1 MEWSEDKIIAAAIL
15 LGARDVHGWTMDE
28 ERLTRRLPP
37 LGSTVVDRLR
47 REILDGNDP
56 LGDIFCS
63 LRPPA
68 QRRERGAT
76 YTPLKIV
83 RAMLAWAQ
91 AHATPVR
98 VVDPGVGSARF
109 ILEAG
114 RRFGHAVLIGSE
126 VDPVAAIL
134 ARGNIAAAGLAARS
148 EVVLN
153 DYRALNLPPV
163 EGRTL
168 YVGNPPYVR
177 HH

>member
-1 MEWSEDKIIAAAIL
+1 MEWSEDKIIAAALL
-15 LGARDVHGWTMDE
+15 LGARDVRGWTVDE
-28 ERLTRRLPP
+28 ERLTHRLPS
-37 LGSTVVDRLR
+37 LGSTVVDKLR
-47 REILDGNDP
+47 REILKGNDP

-83 RAMLAWAQ
+83 QAMLAWAHTQ
-91 AHATPVR
+91 ATPIR

-114 RRFGHAVLIGSE
+114 RRFGQAALIGSE
-126 VDPVAAIL
+126 IDPVAAIL
-134 ARGNIAAAGLAARS
+134 ARGTLAAAGLAARA
-148 EVVLN
+148 EIVLS
-153 DYRALNLPPV
+153 DYRALNLPLV

-168 YVGNPPYVR
+168 YVG
-177 HH
+177 